1 MDKEILYH
9 FFNGDATIE
18 QEMQVLAW
26 IDQNPEN
33 RDEFLKERKFFDA
46 MLLHADENSMQQ
58 RKAFSIPGWAKE
70 VLKVA
75 AVVLI
80 TFGLGFYFVNRER
93 GKLLALTNTITVP
106 AGQRVNITLPDG
118 TKVCMNSLSEL
129 QYPTFFAGNK
139 REVKLK
145 GEAFFDVTHNEK
157 MPFVV
162 ETQKYNVEV
171 LGTSFDVEAY
181 PDSRDFL
188 TSLVRGKV
196 KVVSNTNAQ
205 EDIFLSPN
213 EQVYTVNGKLAVR
226 DIPDMDAFNWRD
238 GILSFKGDSFLK
250 IMSKIEKCYD
260 LKIIVN
266 KSPAPQKEFFGKIKI
281 SDGVDHILRV
291 LQKNTQFKYRWDDN
305 MRVIYIE

>member
-1 MDKEILYH
+1 MISRK
-9 FFNGDATIE
+9 
-18 QEMQVLAW
+18 LA
-26 IDQNPEN
+26 
-33 RDEFLKERKFFDA
+33 
-46 MLLHADENSMQQ
+46 
-58 RKAFSIPGWAKE
+58 
-70 VLKVA
+70 
-75 AVVLI
+75 
-80 TFGLGFYFVNRER
+80 
-93 GKLLALTNTITVP
+93 
-106 AGQRVNITLPDG
+106 
-118 TKVCMNSLSEL
+118 MNSLSEL

-181 PDSRDFL
+181 PDSKDFL
-188 TSLVRGKV
+188 ASLVRGKV

-205 EDIFLSPN
+205 EEIFLSPN
-213 EQVYTVNGKLAVR
+213 EQVYTVNGKLSVR

-250 IMSKIEKCYD
+250 IMGKIEKCYD
-260 LKIIVN
+260 LKIIVA

-305 MRVIYIE
+305 MRVVYANPELARTEAEKSIANSIGVITEADEKTSLQHSANLVYHHPLHGSSVYKTDSELEVFVVSLYL